1 MHLLTFLKLKKPGP
15 IFRFAVMISQGVM
28 YNAFFLSY
36 LVSPKA
42 CHRFVG
48 YIEEEAVHTY
58 TVVRLL
64 IEVCLHDSI
73 SSTFSTLAVVNWI
86 DLSPTTV

>member
-15 IFRFAVMISQGVM
+15 FFRFAVMISQGVM

-36 LVSPKA
+36 LISPKA

-58 TVVRLL
+58 TVVSCPL
-64 IEVCLHDSI
+64 
-73 SSTFSTLAVVNWI
+73 
-86 DLSPTTV
+86 